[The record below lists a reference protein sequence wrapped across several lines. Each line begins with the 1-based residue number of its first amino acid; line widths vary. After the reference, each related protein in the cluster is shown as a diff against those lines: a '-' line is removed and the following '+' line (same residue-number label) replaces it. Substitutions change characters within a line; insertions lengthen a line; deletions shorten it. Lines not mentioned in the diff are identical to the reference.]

1 MSKIKPEEHKEKAKA
16 FTKIRKRGTPKSET
30 WQKEY
35 DLLRHFGITLED
47 YNSLLVKQDN
57 VCAICNKPETVID
70 NRTKQPRNLA
80 VDHCHTTK
88 KVRGLLCMGC
98 NQGLGNFRD
107 NPKFLAN
114 AISYLMQNN

>member
-1 MSKIKPEEHKEKAKA
+1 MDKKAKA
-16 FTKIRKRGTPKSET
+16 AEYQRQYRLKHPDRVRSTDLKKS
-30 WQKEY
+30 
-35 DLLRHFGITLED
+35 FGITLEK
-47 YNSLLVKQDN
+47 YNEMLEEQN
-57 VCAICNKPETVID
+57 GVCMICKNPETVID

-107 NPKFLAN
+107 NPEFLAN
-114 AISYLMQNN
+114 AISYLMKNN